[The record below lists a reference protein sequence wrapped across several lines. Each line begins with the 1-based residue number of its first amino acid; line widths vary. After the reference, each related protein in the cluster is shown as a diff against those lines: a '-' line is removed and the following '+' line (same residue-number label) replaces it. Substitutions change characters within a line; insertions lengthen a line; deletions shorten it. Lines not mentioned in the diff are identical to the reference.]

1 MSMIFKVLGGFL
13 GFIVILLIVAL
24 FVKKRYTIIRETTI
38 NSPVGE
44 VYDYLRFH
52 KNQRHYNHWLLLEPN
67 VRTEIKGAPDGQPG
81 SILFFESNSKKAGTG
96 EWENTDFVEN
106 ERIDIELRFLHP
118 YQFTANATL
127 HLKPIDEETTLLIW
141 EYHSGMN
148 WPINIILLFV
158 DMDKIIGGDIETT
171 LENIKHQLEK

>member
-1 MSMIFKVLGGFL
+1 MSMIFKALGVLI
-13 GFIVILLIVAL
+13 GFIVILLIMAL
-24 FVKKRYTIIRETTI
+24 FVKKRYTILRETTI
-38 NSPVGE
+38 NSPLGE

-52 KNQRHYNHWLLLEPN
+52 KNQKQYNHWLQLDPH

-81 SILFFESNSKKAGTG
+81 SILFFESKSKKAGTG
-96 EWENTDFVEN
+96 EWENTALVEN

-118 YQFTANATL
+118 YQFTADAKL

-148 WPINIILLFV
+148 WPINITLLFM

-171 LENIKHQLEK
+171 LGNIKHQLEK